1 MTIETFEK
9 DVPCIYGS
17 RIVKIEYD
25 NINKT
30 ALQYHSYNGRGL
42 MAMLPGK
49 SNIELCGENLSIFR
63 YVIKNFTSF
72 DVTGSSSNDFIDFME
87 YLSTFKSD
95 KDEYFLNYLQEKS
108 VVRKLKLE
116 NESKNIQIQ
125 ELIQKL
131 KEKDD
136 LNELG
141 QDKFNHVDHE
151 LVDLQTEVIDNLTL
165 ENESKNIQIEE
176 LIQKLKEKDDSI
188 KELEDELN
196 EFGEDK
202 SKYLERELVYLQTEV
217 IDNLTLENESKNIQ
231 IQELIQKL
239 KEKDNSLK
247 ELEYDLI
254 NLTI

>member
-49 SNIELCGENLSIFR
+49 SNIELCEKNLSIFR

-72 DVTGSSSNDFIDFME
+72 EVTGSSSNDFIDFME
-87 YLSTFKSD
+87 YLSTF
-95 KDEYFLNYLQEKS
+95 
-108 VVRKLKLE
+108 
-116 NESKNIQIQ
+116 
-125 ELIQKL
+125 
-131 KEKDD
+131 
-136 LNELG
+136 
-141 QDKFNHVDHE
+141 QDKSEQDDHE
-151 LVDLQTEVIDNLTL
+151 LVD
-165 ENESKNIQIEE
+165 
-176 LIQKLKEKDDSI
+176 
-188 KELEDELN
+188 
-196 EFGEDK
+196 
-202 SKYLERELVYLQTEV
+202 LQTEV

-239 KEKDNSLK
+239 KEKDDSIK

>member
-9 DVPCIYGS
+9 HVPCIYGT

-30 ALQYHSYNGRGL
+30 ALQYHSYNGSRL
-42 MAMLPGK
+42 QAMLPGK
-49 SNIELCGENLSIFR
+49 SNIELCEKNLSIFR
-63 YVIKNFTSF
+63 YVMKNFTSI
-72 DVTGSSSNDFIDFME
+72 DTGGSSSNDFIDFME
-87 YLSTFKSD
+87 YLSTF
-95 KDEYFLNYLQEKS
+95 
-108 VVRKLKLE
+108 
-116 NESKNIQIQ
+116 
-125 ELIQKL
+125 
-131 KEKDD
+131 
-136 LNELG
+136 
-141 QDKFNHVDHE
+141 QDKSEQDDHE

-231 IQELIQKL
+231 IEELIQKL